1 MNTQDT
7 FPFKL
12 IIKDYDLLTPLK
24 NKEIQ
29 ITNIDSKQCYDSKI
43 TTANGEVVFEI
54 PHNERGDFFSVELIN
69 DDDYEINPYYL
80 AKESNNVYIQSPH
93 SQESNQQFNQES
105 NNIDSSNF
113 NNSNRPN
120 YSNNPNNPSNL
131 NNSNS
136 FSNSNNQK
144 HSNNPHSAHLAHTTH
159 TKSIYQSKNTT
170 NKILTPNN
178 YQKCPATL
186 YFKAKIYLYF
196 NGFTLAIMQGN
207 NEIASYEARSGKA
220 LTLQEKAELEQQKGY
235 THFVPSFTN
244 FDYTNDFD
252 RHSQDNSTTIKKT
265 HQPLFHCYD
274 KGYQDENNTIKDG
287 EYYLSAQEIKDLLEK
302 YESSKSKD
310 SSKSNHSN
318 KTNTIDNSNDLNKP
332 NSSNSKSNDSNNTN
346 SNHANN
352 TDTTQFNIDLSL
364 NIYSDKECS
373 NSCSSIIMT
382 NNNQIQNDILLF
394 FYDNPH
400 NLKYIF
406 NHTNHTNIPLKARYS
421 KPTISYIKFME
432 NIEWEVDFSQEKPQ
446 IIDIA
451 KNKQT
456 KIQYLNHNL
465 YHYNFPIK
473 TPFAP
478 GSYIELEAV
487 MSDDSQVGNVK
498 WSFIEIK
505 SQTELQNFLN
515 KNTNTS
521 LTTHILLDSNQ
532 QPNKQYNVRVFQKN
546 NIIDTNKLGF
556 SLPITRGDAEETFDK
571 YYIIV
576 FVYDTNKKNPTLQ
589 DAYIIIDMSFRVG
602 IEKDDAVIEATRDSQ
617 QTTQN
622 NFYNTIIY
630 SNDINEW
637 NKLEHI
643 YNVGEAVYFLN
654 VNNAKLDKLKQNNQE
669 RYDKKD
675 SNGNYIHDAIFD
687 YLRIYP
693 QLAGKIAYIYYRFD
707 LGNEVFINNIISDNG
722 AYQQDRQKYIKA
734 VVEVFEKET
743 YESEILKSK
752 IRFREAYS
760 NPLFDGYSLFSSQL
774 NGKTRENSKVD
785 FYDEREKFVVSLIKK
800 ICKFVKLQLNGA
812 IIFNINSRAITLSDN
827 IIIAEILLTDTNE
840 INQNNPLETFENYSS
855 GLIGTIIHECRHLYI
870 FQKIYK
876 EKQHKSP
883 LLKYLAYSFNFYI
896 SGNYQITNA
905 YKKLCDNNESNKVN
919 CYVGE
924 DNDNYQNAYEIQP
937 NERDPRYVANKAIER
952 LGIKQK

>member
-1 MNTQDT
+1 
-7 FPFKL
+7 
-12 IIKDYDLLTPLK
+12 
-24 NKEIQ
+24 
-29 ITNIDSKQCYDSKI
+29 
-43 TTANGEVVFEI
+43 
-54 PHNERGDFFSVELIN
+54 
-69 DDDYEINPYYL
+69 
-80 AKESNNVYIQSPH
+80 
-93 SQESNQQFNQES
+93 
-105 NNIDSSNF
+105 
-113 NNSNRPN
+113 
-120 YSNNPNNPSNL
+120 
-131 NNSNS
+131 
-136 FSNSNNQK
+136 
-144 HSNNPHSAHLAHTTH
+144 
-159 TKSIYQSKNTT
+159 
-170 NKILTPNN
+170 
-178 YQKCPATL
+178 
-186 YFKAKIYLYF
+186 
-196 NGFTLAIMQGN
+196 
-207 NEIASYEARSGKA
+207 
-220 LTLQEKAELEQQKGY
+220 
-235 THFVPSFTN
+235 
-244 FDYTNDFD
+244 
-252 RHSQDNSTTIKKT
+252 
-265 HQPLFHCYD
+265 
-274 KGYQDENNTIKDG
+274 
-287 EYYLSAQEIKDLLEK
+287 
-302 YESSKSKD
+302 
-310 SSKSNHSN
+310 SKSNHSN
-318 KTNTIDNSNDLNKP
+318 NTNTIDNSNDLNKP
-332 NSSNSKSNDSNNTN
+332 NPSNNKSNDSNNTN
-346 SNHANN
+346 ANHTNN
-352 TDTTQFNIDLSL
+352 TDSTQSNIDLSL

-432 NIEWEVDFSQEKPQ
+432 NIEWEVDFSQEKQQ

-487 MSDDSQVGNVK
+487 MSDGSQANNVE

-505 SQTELQNFLN
+505 SEKELDDLLN
-515 KNTNTS
+515 GITNIHS
-521 LTTHILLDSNQ
+521 LTPNILLDSNQ
-532 QPNKQYNVRVFQKN
+532 QPNEQHNVRVFQKN

-556 SLPITRGDAEETFDK
+556 SLPITRGNAEETFDK

-576 FVYDTNKKNPTLQ
+576 FAYEKNKKKPNLQ
-589 DAYIIIDMSFRVG
+589 DAYITIDMSFRVG
-602 IEKDDAVIEATRDSQ
+602 IGKDDAVIEATRDSQ

-622 NFYNTIIY
+622 NFCNTIIC
-630 SNDINEW
+630 SDDINEW
-637 NKLEHI
+637 NKLTHI
-643 YNVGEAVYFLN
+643 YSVDEAVCFLN
-654 VNNAKLDKLKQNNQE
+654 VNNAKLNKLKQNNQE
-669 RYDKKD
+669 RYYKKD

-734 VVEVFEKET
+734 VVEVFENGT
-743 YESEILKSK
+743 YESKILKNK

-774 NGKTRENSKVD
+774 NGKTHENSKID
-785 FYDEREKFVVSLIKK
+785 FYDEREKFVVSLIKE
-800 ICKFVKLQLNGA
+800 ICKFVKLQLNEA
-812 IIFNINSRAITLSDN
+812 IISNINSRAFTLSDN

-870 FQKIYK
+870 YEKIYK
-876 EKQHKSP
+876 ENQHKSP

-896 SGNYQITNA
+896 SGNYQIMNA
-905 YKKLCDNNESNKVN
+905 YKKLCDDNESNKVN
-919 CYVGE
+919 CYVGQ
-924 DNDNYQNAYEIQP
+924 DNDNYQNIYEIQP
-937 NERDPRYVANKAIER
+937 NERDPRYVANKVIEN
-952 LGIKQK
+952 LDIKQK